1 MITESSPK
9 FSSSVSATASTTLSL
24 ECRDVGFHYDQ
35 DDVLKNVH
43 FQAHQGQM
51 IALVGPN
58 GAGKSTLLQLLIR
71 ALKPSS
77 GAIALNNTPLTEFS
91 RKALA
96 QQMAFV
102 PQDTQIGYSFSVQE
116 IVAMGRHPYLGRFQA
131 MTGQDYQAIDAAMS
145 QTELT
150 HLSHRAVNELSGG
163 ERQRTIIA
171 RALAQQAKILIL
183 DEATANLDLC
193 HQLELLTLCRQ
204 LADAGHLIITAIH
217 DLNNAARF
225 CDRVLLLNQSRLV
238 ADGSP
243 EQVFTEANL
252 ATHFHL
258 QTKIC
263 PAEHYSGLS
272 ISPVKALT

>member
-1 MITESSPK
+1 MTTEPSPSLSTSSN
-9 FSSSVSATASTTLSL
+9 SATLSL
-24 ECRDVGFHYDQ
+24 ECHEVGFHYDQ
-35 DDVLKNVH
+35 EDVLRGIN

-77 GAIALNNTPLTEFS
+77 GTLSLNNTPLKQFS

-102 PQDTQIGYSFSVQE
+102 PQDTQIAYSFSVQE
-116 IVAMGRHPYLGRFQA
+116 IVAMGRHPYLRRFQA
-131 MTGQDYQAIDAAMS
+131 MTNQDYQAIDAAMS
-145 QTELT
+145 QTELS
-150 HLSHRAVNELSGG
+150 HLSHRTVNELSGG

-183 DEATANLDLC
+183 DEATASLDLS
-193 HQLELLTLCRQ
+193 HQLELLSLCRQ

-238 ADGSP
+238 ADGP
-243 EQVFTEANL
+243 PKQVFTEANL
-252 ATHFHL
+252 AAHFHL

-263 PAEHYSGLS
+263 PAEHHPGLS
-272 ISPVKALT
+272 ISTVKALPHP